1 MHHAPVS
8 DRHSDRAG
16 RNRPAVVLLHH
27 PDLGNRHCLR
37 EINAGME
44 EEGVPCRIESA
55 PRHAENESYRTE
67 GGPYRA
73 ENGSYRTEDGPYRAE
88 NGSHPTGNAVDGGA
102 RELAFAAAQASNLDV
117 GIGVDAAG
125 YICVHH
131 AKLPPDAPA
140 VAGPPSSART
150 MGHNAARLV
159 VGIPFKQ
166 QEGFSHA

>member
-1 MHHAPVS
+1 MHHAPVN

-16 RNRPAVVLLHH
+16 RNRPVVVLFHH

-44 EEGVPCRIESA
+44 EEGVPCRIESV
-55 PRHAENESYRTE
+55 PHRAENESYRTKDE
-67 GGPYRA
+67 
-73 ENGSYRTEDGPYRAE
+73 SYRTKDGAYRAEDGPYRAE
-88 NGSHPTGNAVDGGA
+88 DGWWPAGNAADGGA

>member
-1 MHHAPVS
+1 MHHAPAN

-27 PDLGNRHCLR
+27 PDLGDRRCLR

-44 EEGVPCRIESA
+44 EEGVPCRIE
-55 PRHAENESYRTE
+55 
-67 GGPYRA
+67 
-73 ENGSYRTEDGPYRAE
+73 
-88 NGSHPTGNAVDGGA
+88 NAAGGGA

-140 VAGPPSSART
+140 AAGPPSSART

>member
-1 MHHAPVS
+1 MHHAPVN

-37 EINAGME
+37 EITAGME
-44 EEGVPCRIESA
+44 EEGVPCRIESVSR
-55 PRHAENESYRTE
+55 PAENESYRAE

-73 ENGSYRTEDGPYRAE
+73 ENGLC
-88 NGSHPTGNAVDGGA
+88 PTGNAADGGA
-102 RELAFAAAQASNLDV
+102 RGLAFAAAQASNLDV

-166 QEGFSHA
+166 QEGSSHA

>member
-1 MHHAPVS
+1 MDDVAGTAGE
-8 DRHSDRAG
+8 RLADRAG

-27 PDLGNRHCLR
+27 PDPGNRRCLR
-37 EINAGME
+37 EINAGLE
-44 EEGVPCRIESA
+44 EEGVPCRIESV
-55 PRHAENESYRTE
+55 PSHAENEAYCTE
-67 GGPYRA
+67 DGLYRA
-73 ENGSYRTEDGPYRAE
+73 ENGLCPA
-88 NGSHPTGNAVDGGA
+88 GNAADGGA

-166 QEGFSHA
+166 QEGSSHA

>member
-1 MHHAPVS
+1 MHHAPVN

-16 RNRPAVVLLHH
+16 RNRPAVMLLHH

-37 EINAGME
+37 EITAGME
-44 EEGVPCRIESA
+44 EEGVPCRIESVSR
-55 PRHAENESYRTE
+55 PAENESYRAE

-73 ENGSYRTEDGPYRAE
+73 ENGLC
-88 NGSHPTGNAVDGGA
+88 PTGNAADGGA

-166 QEGFSHA
+166 QEGSSHA